1 MKAKKALKR
10 LNKVEALLSNV
21 IDQFPASK
29 QELGELLNSAKAAV
43 SRAQETINSQL
54 STSAE
59 KKTQPRGEIARRA
72 GVTTDG
78 RQSTP
83 LAPVKRRPSAK
94 RKSINALTRR
104 RLKKTA

>member
-29 QELGELLNSAKAAV
+29 QELGELLDSAKAAV
-43 SRAQETINSQL
+43 IRARETINSQL
-54 STSAE
+54 STS
-59 KKTQPRGEIARRA
+59 PARRTTA
-72 GVTTDG
+72 RAEITQQPHVTANSKQTA
-78 RQSTP
+78 P
-83 LAPVKRRPSAK
+83 LAAARRRGGTK
-94 RKSINALTRR
+94 RKSMNAPTGR